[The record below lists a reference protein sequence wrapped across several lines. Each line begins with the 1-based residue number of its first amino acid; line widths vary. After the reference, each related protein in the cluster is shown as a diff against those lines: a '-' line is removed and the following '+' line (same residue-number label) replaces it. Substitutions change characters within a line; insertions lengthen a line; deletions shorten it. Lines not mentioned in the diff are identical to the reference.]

1 MYFCLVTKKIFKM
14 CGRFTLTIS
23 GDEIEKYFQ
32 VSQVQDWSP
41 RYNIAPSQEILTIVE
56 TSKSQRQLKAMKW
69 GLIPSWAK
77 NGKIGS
83 KLINARGETVA
94 EKPSFRN
101 AFKHRRCLIIADG
114 FYEWQNLSNTKQPY
128 YIHLK
133 NRQPFAFAG
142 LWEVSNSGQTEEVL
156 SCCIITT
163 EANEL
168 MKPLHHRMPVILSR
182 DAYSQW
188 LEHNV
193 SNRDILESFLTPY
206 DSDAMSAYQVSQKVN
221 RPKNDHPDCLEPIVN

>member
-1 MYFCLVTKKIFKM
+1 M
-14 CGRFTLTIS
+14 CGRFSLTIS
-23 GDEIEKYFQ
+23 GDEISKYFQ
-32 VSQVQDWSP
+32 VSQVQDWKP
-41 RYNIAPSQEILTIVE
+41 RYNIAPSQEIVTIVQ
-56 TSKSQRQLKAMKW
+56 TLLGQRQLKGMKW
-69 GLIPSWAK
+69 GLIPSWSK
-77 NGKIGS
+77 DGKIAS

-101 AFKHRRCLIIADG
+101 AFKHRRCLIMADG
-114 FYEWQNLSNTKQPY
+114 FYEWQNTRNSKQPY

-133 NRQPFAFAG
+133 NRHPFALAG

-168 MKPLHHRMPVILSR
+168 MKPLHHRMPVILSG

-188 LEHNV
+188 LDHNV
-193 SNRDILESFLTPY
+193 FDREILESFLTSY
-206 DSDAMSAYQVSQKVN
+206 GSDAMSAYQVSQKVN
-221 RPKNDHPDCLEPIVN
+221 RPTNDNPDCLEPIVN